1 MIESQRKQF
10 LDYIAKTKRMS
21 VHTVSAYSG
30 DLFQFTDFFGHPVR
44 DCFSGLQTHT
54 YSGFHGDVAA
64 EWPYTSFGSPEGFQR
79 ARLV

>member
-30 DLFQFTDFFGHPVR
+30 DLFQFTDFLATQYVTALV
-44 DCFSGLQTHT
+44 DCKPIHIR
-54 YSGFHGDVAA
+54 GFMA